1 MQVSTP
7 PRINTQ
13 YTIGLAVDFVPLE
26 DEAVTYVGLARFY
39 GMPSLVFEATWSVE
53 VEGQC
58 VFYTWQYQSTVDSQ
72 VQN

>member
-26 DEAVTYVGLARFY
+26 DDAVTYVGLARFY
-39 GMPSLVFEATWSVE
+39 GMPSLVFEATWSVKSKDS
-53 VEGQC
+53 
-58 VFYTWQYQSTVDSQ
+58 VFFTRGSIKLPWTPKC
-72 VQN
+72 